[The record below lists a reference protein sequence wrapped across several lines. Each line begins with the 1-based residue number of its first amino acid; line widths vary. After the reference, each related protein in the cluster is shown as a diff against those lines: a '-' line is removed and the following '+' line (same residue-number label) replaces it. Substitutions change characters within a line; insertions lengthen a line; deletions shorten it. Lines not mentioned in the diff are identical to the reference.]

1 MIYLDNAATSF
12 PKAPGVGQAVYDYL
26 SRVGANAG
34 RASYKSAREASG
46 LLFEARENL
55 AALLGVSDDAQ
66 ICFTSNATEA
76 LNTVILGA
84 VKSGDTVLTSRLEH
98 NSVMRPLRWL
108 EATKDVK
115 IIQFGLDEN
124 GDVNLD
130 EFRDK
135 LLFTPDFV
143 ISTACSN
150 VSGLI
155 FPYQE
160 IGRLTKEIGAKY
172 ILDASQL
179 VGMYPFNV
187 DENMDAVCFPGH
199 KGLLGPSGTGAFYL
213 KQGFQVKP
221 LMFGGTGSR
230 SEEEFQ
236 PDFLPDKFES
246 GTPNL
251 AGLAGLNTSLEF
263 LLKTGIS
270 KLREHKLEII
280 AQLINGLEKIDHIK
294 IHSPKNLEQQIG
306 VISITSEKMDIS
318 ELTAIMDKE
327 DIALRMGMHCA
338 PSAHKELDTFKQGG
352 TVRLSPGYF
361 TTSEEIEKV
370 LEVLAKI

>member
-12 PKAPGVGQAVYDYL
+12 PKAPGVAQAVYDYL
-26 SRVGANAG
+26 NIVGANAG
-34 RASYKSAREASG
+34 RASYKNAREASG
-46 LLFEARENL
+46 ILFETRENL
-55 AALLGVSDDAQ
+55 ANLIGVKDDSC

-84 VKSGDTVLTSRLEH
+84 VKPGDRVLTSRMEH

-108 EATKDVK
+108 EATHNVK
-115 IIQFGLDEN
+115 IIQFGLAAN
-124 GDVNLD
+124 GEVDLD
-130 EFRDK
+130 EFAEM
-135 LLFTPDFV
+135 LELSPDFV

-160 IGRLTKEIGAKY
+160 MGRLAKESGAKY

-179 VGMYPFNV
+179 IGMYPFKI
-187 DENMDAVCFPGH
+187 DDNMDAVCFPGH
-199 KGLLGPSGTGAFYL
+199 KGLLGPSGTGAFYV
-213 KQGFQVKP
+213 KDGFQFNP

-230 SEEEFQ
+230 SNEEFQ
-236 PDFLPDKFES
+236 PEFLPDKFES

-251 AGLAGLNTSLEF
+251 AGLAGLNASLEF
-263 LLKTGIS
+263 LLETGIS
-270 KLREHKLEII
+270 KIRKHKLEII
-280 AQLINGLEKIDHIK
+280 EQLIKGLEKIDHIE
-294 IHSPKNLEQQIG
+294 IHSPKNLEKQIG

-318 ELTAIMDKE
+318 ELTAILDKE
-327 DIALRMGMHCA
+327 DIAVRMGMHCA
-338 PSAHKELDTFKQGG
+338 PSAHKEMGTFKLGG

-361 TTSEEIEKV
+361 TTSEEIERV
-370 LEVLAKI
+370 LEVFGKI

>member
-12 PKAPGVGQAVYDYL
+12 PKAPGVAQAVYDYL
-26 SRVGANAG
+26 NRVGANAG

-46 LLFEARENL
+46 ILFEARENL
-55 AALLGVSDDAQ
+55 ARIIGVEDDTR

-84 VKSGDTVLTSRLEH
+84 VNPGDTILTSRLEH

-108 EATKDVK
+108 EATLNVK

-124 GDVNLD
+124 GEVNLD

-135 LLFTPDFV
+135 LLFAPDFV

-160 IGRLTKEIGAKY
+160 LGRLAKESGAKY

-179 VGMYPFNV
+179 IGMYPFQI
-187 DENMDAVCFPGH
+187 DKNMDAVCFPGH
-199 KGLLGPSGTGAFYL
+199 KGLLGPSGTGAFYV
-213 KQGFQVKP
+213 KEGFKFKP

-230 SEEEFQ
+230 SDEEFQ
-236 PDFLPDKFES
+236 PEFLPDKFES

-251 AGLAGLNTSLEF
+251 AGLAGLNSALDFILEV
-263 LLKTGIS
+263 GVSAI
-270 KLREHKLEII
+270 RNHKLELID
-280 AQLINGLEKIDHIK
+280 QLVKGLEKIEHLK
-294 IHSPKNLEQQIG
+294 IYSPILLEKQAG
-306 VISITSEKMDIS
+306 VISISSEKMDIS
-318 ELTAIMDKE
+318 ELTTILDKE
-327 DIALRMGMHCA
+327 DIAVRMGMHCA
-338 PSAHKELDTFKQGG
+338 PSAHKEMGTYDIGG
-352 TVRLSPGYF
+352 MVRLSPGYF
-361 TTSEEIEKV
+361 TTSEEIDKV
-370 LEVLAKI
+370 LDVLGKI